1 MVTVEVMTGSGFVST
16 VGGTAALSKGEAGA
30 GSASMTGSVSES
42 ASGSIAGSVAGG
54 VGGTGTADWLAV
66 VSADSAA

>member
-1 MVTVEVMTGSGFVST
+1 MVTVEVMTGSDVVST
-16 VGGTAALSKGEAGA
+16 VGGTVTISGAAALSKGDAGA
-30 GSASMTGSVSES
+30 GSASDTGSPSR
-42 ASGSIAGSVAGG
+42 SVAGG